1 MNRRRIKET
10 YVEGEGFEGVEEGWG
25 RMCAMEA
32 CMRERE
38 IVFIEWKEEEAGVG
52 RSGLF

>member
-10 YVEGEGFEGVEEGWG
+10 YVEGEGFEGVEGGRG
-25 RMCAMEA
+25 RMCAVEVR
-32 CMRERE
+32 MRERE